1 MAKYKAGDGFIIKI
15 DEAYTTNNGNF
26 FYTVKGL
33 VDRLVISEEDLDKLD
48 PLDKAEIREES
59 ETEAKTVELG
69 DVEPGTTVKIAGIEW
84 EVLDTNFYA
93 SNGEAGAF
101 CLAKQSVEERPFDD
115 DNCNDWKKSS
125 LRKYLNGEYLD
136 KLADTIGR
144 ENILAFLR
152 DLRSEDGLK
161 DYGKCEDT
169 VSLISTDEY
178 RQYREHISNK
188 DDWWWTLTAYS
199 TPYSGNSHS
208 ARIVHADGSLGTHTA
223 YRGDR
228 GVAPACVFLTSLMV
242 EE

>member
-33 VDRLVISEEDLDKLD
+33 ADRLVISEEDLDKLD
-48 PLDKAEIREES
+48 QLDRAEIREEN
-59 ETEAKTVELG
+59 EAEVKAIELG
-69 DVEPGTTVKIAGIEW
+69 DAEPGTTVKIAGIKW

-93 SNGEAGAF
+93 SNGEVGVF
-101 CLAKQSVEERPFDD
+101 CLAKQPVEERAFDD

-136 KLADTIGR
+136 KLADAIGR
-144 ENILAFLR
+144 ENLLAFLR

-178 RQYREHISNK
+178 RQYRKYISNK
-188 DDWWWTLTAYS
+188 DNWWWTLTAYS
-199 TPYSGNSHS
+199 TPNSGHSHN
-208 ARIVHADGSLGTHTA
+208 ARDAYADGSLNSGNA
-223 YRGDR
+223 YRGND
-228 GVAPACVFLTSLMV
+228 GVAPACVFLPSLMV